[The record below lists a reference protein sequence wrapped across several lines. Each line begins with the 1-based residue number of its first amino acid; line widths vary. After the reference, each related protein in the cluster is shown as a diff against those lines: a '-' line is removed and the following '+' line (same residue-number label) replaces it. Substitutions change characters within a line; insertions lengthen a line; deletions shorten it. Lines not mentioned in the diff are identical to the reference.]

1 MLFKSLI
8 AKYQRCYFIPFIVH
22 DTCIIVCI
30 DVAFFL
36 PRAQLFNKST
46 GFVLSSLH
54 GLLEGLNDGRNPA
67 FLVGFFGEDNRIR
80 DVRIKFGRNGRRNGS
95 VFFLGRVWFRLWL
108 RRGVIDVHLDVH
120 RTGKI
125 IDDSVTFATPDQAL
139 CEIFFF
145 LVIVVV

>member
-67 FLVGFFGEDNRIR
+67 FLFGFLGEDNRIR
-80 DVRIKFGRNGRRNGS
+80 DVRIKFGRNGRGNGS
-95 VFFLGRVWFRLWL
+95 VLFLGRVWFRVGL
-108 RRGVIDVHLDVH
+108 RSVVIHIVLNVH
-120 RTGKI
+120 RTGNI
-125 IDDSVTFATPDQAL
+125 IDDRDPFATPDQAL
-139 CEIFFF
+139 
-145 LVIVVV
+145 

>member
-1 MLFKSLI
+1 MRIYVPL
-8 AKYQRCYFIPFIVH
+8 
-22 DTCIIVCI
+22 
-30 DVAFFL
+30 FL
-36 PRAQLFNKST
+36 PRLQFLHEST

-67 FLVGFFGEDNRIR
+67 FLFGFFGEDNRIR

-95 VFFLGRVWFRLWL
+95 VLFLGRVRFRHWL

-125 IDDSVTFATPDQAL
+125 IDDSVPFATPDQAL
-139 CEIFFF
+139 LEKIFFF
-145 LVIVVV
+145 IIFEI